1 MELYHG
7 KGLMS
12 TKLYKEIYAACDWP
26 TISEACDALLEQ
38 SSKEVGPHNVVSTV
52 QYTTVDDD

>member
-1 MELYHG
+1 
-7 KGLMS
+7 MS

-52 QYTTVDDD
+52 QYTCRECCYTQE